1 MTKIELV
8 RILKK
13 YEYDDKVINY
23 ILSKNIKP
31 ILKRNPEE
39 LEKLISLIKEADIK
53 IEKCLT
59 ILARPKAEKIKKIIE
74 ILKVENIDVRNCLS
88 VLAHGKADEI
98 KKILILLKN
107 ENIDVKACLS
117 VLAYGKADEIKKI
130 IEILKTENIDV
141 KACLSILAYG
151 KADEIKKII
160 EILKVE
166 NIDVRNCL
174 SVLASSK
181 ADEIKKIIEILKV
194 ENIGVRNCLTIL
206 SKGKADEIKK
216 IIQILKA
223 ENIDVRDCLS
233 ILAFGKTDEIK
244 KITEILKAE
253 NIEIENLKQLNIGAL
268 FLKKYE
274 YICDLIL
281 LKKRTYTN
289 NDIKLYFKLKY
300 TYNKLYNKQEIEE
313 ICNKLNID
321 LHMFLSVFL
330 SSNEYIQNKMIEHLN
345 LGGNLWIGNSLPCT
359 KQQLIDNKE
368 LIMKLCKYV
377 PASFIKE
384 HKQYCY
390 MMDDMQGYVL
400 DIIMNKCGA
409 FFYEYNEEKILFYLI
424 TAYCKK
430 ALNKYICDP
439 STIQII
445 ENILPKSRIEN
456 EEYANQC
463 QVLDDIEFDYIEREI
478 INYMSYLLEH
488 GVTNYED
495 ILKDKY
501 TLDDEQYDSL
511 INNIKLKI
519 LSRKDSTQM

>member
-1 MTKIELV
+1 M
-8 RILKK
+8 
-13 YEYDDKVINY
+13 
-23 ILSKNIKP
+23 
-31 ILKRNPEE
+31 
-39 LEKLISLIKEADIK
+39 
-53 IEKCLT
+53 
-59 ILARPKAEKIKKIIE
+59 LAI
-74 ILKVENIDVRNCLS
+74 
-88 VLAHGKADEI
+88 
-98 KKILILLKN
+98 
-107 ENIDVKACLS
+107 
-117 VLAYGKADEIKKI
+117 GKADEIKKI

-141 KACLSILAYG
+141 RKCLS
-151 KADEIKKII
+151 
-160 EILKVE
+160 
-166 NIDVRNCL
+166 
-174 SVLASSK
+174 
-181 ADEIKKIIEILKV
+181 
-194 ENIGVRNCLTIL
+194 IL

-223 ENIDVRDCLS
+223 ENIDVKDCLS
-233 ILAFGKTDEIK
+233 ILAFGKSDEIK
-244 KITEILKAE
+244 KILKILKTENIDVRDCLIILAKGKADEIKKIIEILKAE
-253 NIEIENLKQLNIGAL
+253 NIEIENLKQLNMSAL

-274 YICDLIL
+274 YIRDLIL
-281 LKKRTYTN
+281 LKKCTYTN

-321 LHMFLSVFL
+321 IHIFLSVFL

-345 LGGNLWIGNSLPCT
+345 LGGNLWIGDKLPCT

-368 LIMKLCKYV
+368 FIMKLCKYV
-377 PASFIKE
+377 PASFTKE
-384 HKQYCY
+384 HKKYCY
-390 MMDDMQGYVL
+390 MMDEMQGYVL

-409 FFYEYNEEKILFYLI
+409 FFNEYNEEKLLFCVI

-430 ALNKYICDP
+430 ALNKYICAP

-478 INYMSYLLEH
+478 VNYMNYLLEH
-488 GVTNYED
+488 GITNYED